1 MGKKPKKRT
10 AEFKFRVVLESIQKG
25 NVAEVARRYGVN
37 PNQLSLWRKQF
48 FETGSKI
55 FEESPGKAVEKYRKK
70 IEQLEVL
77 IGKKEVEISV
87 LKNFLDFYVPPD
99 GE

>member
-1 MGKKPKKRT
+1 MGEKPKKRS
-10 AEFKFRVVLESIQKG
+10 AEFKFRVVVESIQKG

-55 FEESPGKAVEKYRKK
+55 FEESPGKTVEKYRKK